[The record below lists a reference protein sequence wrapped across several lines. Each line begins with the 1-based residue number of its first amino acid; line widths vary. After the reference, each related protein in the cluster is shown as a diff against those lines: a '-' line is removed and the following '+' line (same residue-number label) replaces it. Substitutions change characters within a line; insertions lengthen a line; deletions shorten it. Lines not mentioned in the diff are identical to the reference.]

1 MVDQDL
7 VARAP
12 DLSTG
17 MKEKVFLLVEVKDG
31 VNQKRRGQ
39 KNATQE
45 KLTQKMEAPENQS
58 ERALMKGG
66 CNGEVNGNLL
76 EDDFEDF
83 EEREDDEDYFQ
94 DENSIGSEV
103 LLTEVEEG
111 VIEERK
117 EQENTTREMEA
128 PETLSENANMEGGG
142 DEEAHENLHE
152 NEMFE
157 GNYDDSTERD
167 DAAEYFSDEDS
178 IGSEEEASSGLSDEE
193 YTPTPARAVKPPK
206 RKLVA
211 AQPL

>member
-1 MVDQDL
+1 MEVSKVDQEL
-7 VARAP
+7 VARTP
-12 DLSTG
+12 DLHSGGG
-17 MKEKVFLLVEVKDG
+17 MNGEKVKDMVVLVAEVEEVMNQERKIQE
-31 VNQKRRGQ
+31 NPMQKR
-39 KNATQE
+39 
-45 KLTQKMEAPENQS
+45 EAPENQS

-94 DENSIGSEV
+94 DENIIGSEV

-152 NEMFE
+152 NETGVVPSPCFSNFLARTTFVLE
-157 GNYDDSTERD
+157 SLPEAKNPGQ
-167 DAAEYFSDEDS
+167 DAIFGDFVFT
-178 IGSEEEASSGLSDEE
+178 SSNS
-193 YTPTPARAVKPPK
+193 
-206 RKLVA
+206 
-211 AQPL
+211 